1 MFTVGHEVVELKA
14 FGKRLDSRGRRLVAE
29 LFTAGEFERARMAED
44 YPVGPLAAVL
54 AAKRAFVKAWSA
66 TMRGAP
72 PPLADV
78 DLREIE
84 VVDDGFGRP
93 GLRLHG
99 LVAEAVED
107 LVLEHGERV
116 QAQLSIAWDGPV
128 ASAVVVLSS

>member
-1 MFTVGHEVVELKA
+1 MFTVGHEVVELKG
-14 FGKRLDSRGRRLVAE
+14 FGRRLDRRGRGLVAE
-29 LFTAGEFERARMAED
+29 LFTAGEFERACLGDGDPAE
-44 YPVGPLAAVL
+44 PLAGVL

-72 PPLADV
+72 PPLAEV

-107 LVLEHGERV
+107 LVLEHGTRV
-116 QAQLSIAWDGPV
+116 EAQLSIACDGPV